1 MSLSSATK
9 VAAALAVAS
18 VLALTGSVAFAAGA
32 ATFTFVPPVNPGSA
46 TLNALSVASATD
58 AWAVGVQYQ
67 NQNTVIAT
75 LAEHW
80 NGKTWSVSPTVNPS
94 SGTFTG

>member
-32 ATFTFVPPVNPGSA
+32 AT
-46 TLNALSVASATD
+46 
-58 AWAVGVQYQ
+58 
-67 NQNTVIAT
+67 VIAT

-80 NGKTWSVSPTVNPS
+80 SGKTWSVSPTVNPS
-94 SGTFTG
+94 SGTFSGDAR